1 MNFTTIS
8 LRGFLIASILAPMA
22 SPAFAAT
29 VVDTSLIVPSS
40 GKAPNFALQQF
51 ASCNDMR
58 DKVSDFMKLYYL
70 KHPPYYWGRGGGMMY
85 DTKMPMVMNE
95 MAAPAVGAPIP
106 S

>member
-1 MNFTTIS
+1 
-8 LRGFLIASILAPMA
+8 
-22 SPAFAAT
+22 
-29 VVDTSLIVPSS
+29 
-40 GKAPNFALQQF
+40 
-51 ASCNDMR
+51 MR